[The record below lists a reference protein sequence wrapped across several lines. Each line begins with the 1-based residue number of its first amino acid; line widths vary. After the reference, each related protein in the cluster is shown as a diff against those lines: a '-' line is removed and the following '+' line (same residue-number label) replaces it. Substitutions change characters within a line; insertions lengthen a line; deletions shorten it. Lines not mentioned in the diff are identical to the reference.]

1 MDRRNVGA
9 VLLCLG
15 LLAVLAVGG
24 VAATQAT
31 GVGTVDAQSDSAVA
45 DADSDTATVQPGL
58 REASGETEVIVSL
71 PASDS
76 ASSPAA
82 LRAHASV
89 TQEPLMSFAADRPG
103 VTVEQTFWLA
113 NAALVT
119 VDTARV
125 SLSDLAAVAGVR
137 ALHEN
142 AEFETTAGAT
152 AGAALP
158 QPAVGTANNSYT
170 YGLEQINAP
179 TAWESYNT
187 TGENASVAVLD
198 TGVAASHPDLEVAG
212 WQEFDGDGNPV
223 DSEPNDG
230 DGHGTHVSGT
240 VSGPMNPAGDVPAYG
255 VAPDV
260 DLYGVKVLTDD
271 GGGSFAQI
279 IAGMEWAVNE
289 SVDVIS
295 MSLGATG
302 FYEQMIEPV
311 QNAHAAGTIVV
322 ASAGNSGQGSTG
334 SPGNVYESVAVGASN
349 SNQGIADF
357 SSGEVVDTAADWGDS
372 APADWPDQYT
382 VPTVAAPGVS
392 TLSSV
397 PGGGYDGTYS
407 GTSMAA
413 PHVSGVVALAESAI
427 DRALS
432 PQEIEA
438 ALEATAF
445 KPADAPAPPGERDDR
460 YGSGIVD
467 ASAFIAFLQ
476 DTDGPLLTLTAS
488 APTTVETNESLT
500 VNYTV
505 ENLGGAA
512 GTESEI
518 NLVVNG
524 TVADT
529 ETNTT
534 VEPNETVTG
543 SLTFD
548 GVDGYEEGDSIEW
561 TVEMVDTNTTSS
573 GSTSVGLLPGT
584 EIAIQSIEYPDVI
597 GPNGELSVNYT
608 LENLGAESGTESF
621 VDLIVNGTDSGFDD
635 TDFDVTVPGGGTAS
649 GTLTFSSVSDYFGP
663 DETIEFTV
671 ELWDFGDVAA
681 GNTTVEVP
689 DEPVLG
695 LVSADAPTTLT
706 AGDDLVINYTIENIG
721 SVAGTESSVELLVN
735 GTPEDV
741 DTNVSVPGQGTA
753 NGTLV
758 FENVDASALSRSIS
772 VETGGE
778 QSEPADSVQVDRT
791 LREASGETE
800 VMVSLPAS
808 DRADSPAALR
818 AHASATQEPLL
829 DFAANRPG
837 VTVEQTFWL
846 ANAALVTVD
855 TARVSLSDLAA
866 VEGVRALHEN
876 TRFETT
882 AGATAGAALAQPAVG
897 TANDSY
903 TYGLE
908 QVNAPTAWESYNT
921 TGANASVAV
930 LDTGVAASHPDID
943 LAGWQEFD
951 SNGNPVDS
959 EPNDGNGH
967 GTHVSGTVSG
977 PMNPAGD
984 VPAYGVAPDVD
995 LYGVKVLDGG
1005 GSLAQIF
1012 AGMEWAVDQNV
1023 DIISMSLGATG
1034 FSPSMIEPVQNAH
1047 AAGTVVVASAGN
1059 SGQGSSGSPGNVYD
1073 SIAVGASN
1081 SNQGIADFSSGEVV
1095 DTESAWGSDAP
1106 ADWPD
1111 QYTVPTVAAPG
1122 VNTLSSVPGGGYDGT
1137 YSGTS
1142 MAAPHVSGVVALAE
1156 SAIDRE
1162 LSPQEIEEALEA
1174 TASKPADAPA
1184 PPGERDDRYG
1194 SGIVDATALI
1204 AFLQGVEGS
1213 VPWTVSLADTGD
1225 STSGE
1230 VYLEEPDAVAD
1241 FQIAAVETNAP
1252 LAEGETLELNVTVE
1266 NIGGANGT
1274 QNITAQSQ
1282 TLGTATT
1289 TVELAANETAEH
1301 TLTMGLGTG
1310 PDVVGN
1316 HTLTVQTANHS
1327 VEESVEVQMPATP
1340 GAETPPTD
1348 IDGDDYYEDVTGSG
1362 EFDIFDVQAFFLVFG
1377 DTMMTEHGWA
1387 FNFDGSGEVTIFD
1400 VQALFNELADS

>member
-1 MDRRNVGA
+1 MDRKVVGTF
-9 VLLCLG
+9 LLTLG
-15 LLAVLAVGG
+15 LLLVVVAGG
-24 VAATQAT
+24 VAGDTQT
-31 GVGTVDAQSDSAVA
+31 GIDARDGTDVRIDDALH
-45 DADSDTATVQPGL
+45 DAD
-58 REASGETEVIVSL
+58 GEIEVIVQLAGSETATTTDQL
-71 PASDS
+71 RTYAS
-76 ASSPAA
+76 AA
-82 LRAHASV
+82 
-89 TQEPLMSFAADRPG
+89 QEPLVQFANARAG
-103 VTVEQTFWLA
+103 VAVVNQFWLG
-113 NAALVT
+113 NLALLE
-119 VDTARV
+119 VDTDQF
-125 SLSDLAAVAGVR
+125 SLSEVAEVDNVV
-137 ALHEN
+137 AIHEN
-142 AEFETTAGAT
+142 SRYTLDTGSAAG
-152 AGAALP
+152 GLLSDPVSAAN
-158 QPAVGTANNSYT
+158 GSYT

-179 TAWESYNT
+179 TAWENYNT
-187 TGENASVAVLD
+187 KGEGASIAVLD
-198 TGVAASHPDLEVAG
+198 TGVDADHPDIDLAG

-223 DSEPNDG
+223 DSQPNDG

-240 VSGPMNPAGDVPAYG
+240 ATGAANPAGDVPSFG
-255 VAPDV
+255 VAPNA
-260 DLYGVKVLTDD
+260 DLYGVKVLEDN
-271 GGGSFAQI
+271 GGGSFVQI
-279 IAGMEWAVNE
+279 IAGMQWAVDQN
-289 SVDVIS
+289 VDIIS

-302 FYEQMIEPV
+302 FYDQMIEPV
-311 QNAHAAGTIVV
+311 QNAHAAGTVV
-322 ASAGNSGQGSTG
+322 ITSAGNSGAGSSG
-334 SPGNVYESVAVGASN
+334 SPGNVYDSIAVGASN
-349 SNQGIADF
+349 SDQGIASF
-357 SSGEVVDTAADWGDS
+357 SSGEVVDTAADWGSS
-372 APADWPDQYT
+372 APGDWPSQYT
-382 VPTVAAPGVS
+382 VPTIAAPGVE

-397 PGGGYDGTYS
+397 PGGGYDDTYS

-413 PHVSGVVALAESAI
+413 PHVSGAVALAESAI
-427 DRALS
+427 DRELS

-445 KPADAPAPPGERDDR
+445 KPSDAPAPPGERDDR

-467 ASAFIAFLQ
+467 ATALIAFLQ

-488 APTTVETNESLT
+488 ASTTVETNESLT

-561 TVEMVDTNTTSS
+561 TVEMVDTDTTSS

-584 EIAIQSIEYPDVI
+584 EIGIQSIEYPDVI

-621 VDLIVNGTDSGFDD
+621 VDLIVSGTDSDFDD
-635 TDFDVTVPGGGTAS
+635 TDSDVTVPGGGTAS

-706 AGDDLVINYTIENIG
+706 TGDDLVINYTIENIG

-758 FENVDASALSRSIS
+758 FENVDASALSGSIS

-791 LREASGETE
+791 LRGASGETE

-808 DRADSPAALR
+808 DRVDSPAALR

-855 TARVSLSDLAA
+855 TARASLSDLAA

-882 AGATAGAALAQPAVG
+882 AGATAGTALPQPAVG
-897 TANDSY
+897 TANNSY

-951 SNGNPVDS
+951 GNGNPVDS
-959 EPNDGNGH
+959 EPNDGQGH

-995 LYGVKVLDGG
+995 LYGVKVLTDDGG
-1005 GSLAQIF
+1005 GSFAQII
-1012 AGMEWAVDQNV
+1012 AGMEWAVNESV

-1034 FSPSMIEPVQNAH
+1034 FSPSMIEPVRNAH
-1047 AAGTVVVASAGN
+1047 AAGTTVVASAGN

-1095 DTESAWGSDAP
+1095 DTAADWGDSAP
-1106 ADWPD
+1106 ADWPN

-1122 VNTLSSVPGGGYDGT
+1122 VSTLSSVPGGGYDGT

-1301 TLTMGLGTG
+1301 TLTVDLGTG

-1327 VEESVEVQMPATP
+1327 VEESVEVQMPTTP

-1362 EFDIFDVQAFFLVFG
+1362 EFDIFDVQAFFFIFG